1 MPSLAPTAE
10 ALTFAQTL
18 DKAGKTITL
27 LVAEFDGETID
38 AIDITALGA
47 PINVDVFDAS
57 AAVGNDQLRAALTNG
72 ESRSRYHLS
81 ELLPSGAR
89 MNRHVATGTNFA
101 EHAMES
107 GSEQVFNFPKFGMP
121 TAARSTLIVQPGTL
135 LDYEVEISV
144 RFDRDIW
151 TMADFEAARKGF
163 FLCGDFTDRATL
175 LTRIDHNDI
184 WSGRGFSDAKSG
196 PGYFPTGPFLV
207 IPEDWRS
214 FVRGERIVT
223 CVNGTERQDV
233 CGSAMILDFEAI
245 VAKALADSHRRNYSY
260 RNEPATLLDGEV
272 IPRGAA
278 VMSGTGEGVLF
289 MPPMLEDKI
298 GGVLDHIL
306 LGRFLQ
312 GKSLFAS
319 VVNRFIRNELIAGRY
334 LHAGDRVEHLSS
346 SMGTLM
352 VELIA
357 P

>member
-1 MPSLAPTAE
+1 
-10 ALTFAQTL
+10 
-18 DKAGKTITL
+18 
-27 LVAEFDGETID
+27 
-38 AIDITALGA
+38 
-47 PINVDVFDAS
+47 
-57 AAVGNDQLRAALTNG
+57 
-72 ESRSRYHLS
+72 
-81 ELLPSGAR
+81 
-89 MNRHVATGTNFA
+89 
-101 EHAMES
+101 
-107 GSEQVFNFPKFGMP
+107 
-121 TAARSTLIVQPGTL
+121 
-135 LDYEVEISV
+135 
-144 RFDRDIW
+144 
-151 TMADFEAARKGF
+151 
-163 FLCGDFTDRATL
+163 
-175 LTRIDHNDI
+175 
-184 WSGRGFSDAKSG
+184 
-196 PGYFPTGPFLV
+196 
-207 IPEDWRS
+207 
-214 FVRGERIVT
+214 
-223 CVNGTERQDV
+223 
-233 CGSAMILDFEAI
+233 MILDFEAI